1 MIDPAVAVELMRA
14 EGNPVVLTVP
24 GEITEDIDGIPSW
37 VAPPTVTGA
46 MLGPPIL
53 TGAEWQI
60 VARYLLAQL
69 IEIEMEN
76 NK

>member
-1 MIDPAVAVELMRA
+1 MIDPAVAVKLMRA
-14 EGNPVVLTVP
+14 EGNHVVLTVP

-37 VAPPTVTGA
+37 ISPSTVTGA

-53 TGAEWQI
+53 TGAEWET

-69 IEIEMEN
+69 TEMEN

>member
-1 MIDPAVAVELMRA
+1 MIDPAVAVKLMRA
-14 EGNPVVLTVP
+14 EGNHVVLTVP
-24 GEITEDIDGIPSW
+24 GEITEDADGIPAW

-53 TGAEWQI
+53 TGAEWES
-60 VARYLLAQL
+60 VARYLLAEL
-69 IEIEMEN
+69 TDMEN